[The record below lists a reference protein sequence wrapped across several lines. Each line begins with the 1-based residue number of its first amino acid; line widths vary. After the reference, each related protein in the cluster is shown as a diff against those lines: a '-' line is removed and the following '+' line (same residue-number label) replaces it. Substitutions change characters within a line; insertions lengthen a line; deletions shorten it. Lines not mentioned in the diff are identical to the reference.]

1 MINKIACPLCK
12 TTNSSKFYKEK
23 FCEYLRC
30 LSCDFIFVPKMYH
43 LSDAEEK
50 SRYDTH
56 NNDPNDHRYR
66 HFLSQL
72 LVPLL
77 ERIQQKSN
85 GLDFGSGPGP
95 TLSLMLEE
103 CGHSVDLYD
112 KFYANDISV
121 FEKKYDF
128 ITATEVVEHLSEPMA
143 EISRLI
149 EMLNNQGHLAV
160 MTQILTPQIDF
171 SSWYY
176 KNDPSHIGFFTKKSL
191 SFLASY
197 LNIEVYFIS
206 ERVVFFQKKIVKEGC

>member
-1 MINKIACPLCK
+1 MINRIACPLCK
-12 TTNSSKFYKEK
+12 TSNSSKFYKEK
-23 FCEYLRC
+23 SREYLCC
-30 LSCDFIFVPKMYH
+30 LSCNFVFVPKTYH
-43 LSDAEEK
+43 LSNAEEK

-56 NNDPNDHRYR
+56 NNDPYDHRYR

-77 ERIQQKSN
+77 ERIPQKSN

-128 ITATEVVEHLSEPMA
+128 ITATEVVEHLSEPMF

-149 EMLNNQGHLAV
+149 EMLNNQSHLAV

-206 ERVVFFQKKIVKEGC
+206 ERVVFFQKNS

>member
-23 FCEYLRC
+23 FREYLRC
-30 LSCDFIFVPKMYH
+30 LSCDFVFVPKMYH

-197 LNIEVYFIS
+197 LNIEVSFVS
-206 ERVVFFQKKIVKEGC
+206 ERVVFFKKNI

>member
-1 MINKIACPLCK
+1 MINKITCPLCK

-23 FCEYLRC
+23 FREFLRC
-30 LSCDFIFVPKMYH
+30 SSCDFVYVPKVYH
-43 LSDAEEK
+43 LSDTEEK

-72 LVPLL
+72 LVPLF
-77 ERIQQKSN
+77 ERIKQQSN

-206 ERVVFFQKKIVKEGC
+206 ERVVFFQKNS

>member
-12 TTNSSKFYKEK
+12 TSNSSKFYKEK
-23 FCEYLRC
+23 FREYLRC
-30 LSCDFIFVPKMYH
+30 LSCDFVFVPKMYH

-56 NNDPNDHRYR
+56 NNDPHDHRYR

-77 ERIQQKSN
+77 EKIQQKSN

-128 ITATEVVEHLSEPMA
+128 ITATEVVEHLSEPMF

-197 LNIEVYFIS
+197 LNDEVYFIS
-206 ERVVFFQKKIVKEGC
+206 DRVVFFQKNS

>member
-1 MINKIACPLCK
+1 
-12 TTNSSKFYKEK
+12 
-23 FCEYLRC
+23 
-30 LSCDFIFVPKMYH
+30 MYH
-43 LSDAEEK
+43 LSDTEEK

-77 ERIQQKSN
+77 ERIQQQSN

-143 EISRLI
+143 EINRLI
-149 EMLNNQGHLAV
+149 EMLNNQGYLAV

-171 SSWYY
+171 SSWHY

-191 SFLASY
+191 SFLANY

-206 ERVVFFQKKIVKEGC
+206 ERVIFFQKNS

>member
-1 MINKIACPLCK
+1 MISSIACPLCK
-12 TTNSSKFYKEK
+12 SISSSKFYKEK
-23 FCEYLRC
+23 SREYLRC
-30 LSCDFIFVPKMYH
+30 LNCDFVFVPSVYH
-43 LSDAEEK
+43 LSESEEK

-56 NNDPNDHRYR
+56 NNDPHDHRYR

-77 ERIQQKSN
+77 ERIPQKSN

-103 CGHSVDLYD
+103 CGHNMDLFD
-112 KFYANDISV
+112 KFYANNISV

-128 ITATEVVEHLSEPMA
+128 ITATEVVEHLSEPLT

-160 MTQILTPQIDF
+160 MTHILTPQIDF
-171 SSWYY
+171 NSWYY

-191 SFLASY
+191 NFLANY
-197 LNIEVYFIS
+197 LNIEVYFVS
-206 ERVVFFQKKIVKEGC
+206 ERVVFFQKNS